1 MLNPTRTP
9 RSTVARKARSRALPF
24 CLTLLLAAVVS
35 LANPPRAR
43 AQGPANPS
51 VVRGLV
57 ILVEFPDVQHHVT
70 REHVTLRFK
79 GHLNRYVREMSGG
92 AVSLDVDVTP
102 GWRALPKPISQYR
115 IAPRNLEVD
124 KGRVMG
130 LIEDAL
136 DTVGADVDLD
146 QYAFIALMLGA
157 KMREYGMVGLC
168 GYPGMLGWA
177 TQDVFRT
184 RSGRRVRGG
193 VAIFTSQA
201 HLGTLFHDVAH
212 VLGGVKDGK
221 RVLPCLY
228 DHDLQAQPG
237 PLLEVFSRSIINMG
251 YWDPMSCHFHQ
262 RELPPPG
269 VSSWTRLRLG
279 WLDASKVRT
288 ISPGQTE
295 EVLLGP
301 LNDASA
307 QTLAIRIPLSPT
319 SYYLVE
325 NRQPLGFDKNLPGS
339 GRLIMLGDDTVA
351 ECRHG
356 RAPVKLM
363 PADPRAPR
371 LTGAAFDAGT
381 RNTFLDTENK
391 IRIEILENLSGSFR
405 VRVSPL

>member
-1 MLNPTRTP
+1 MLNAIRKTP
-9 RSTVARKARSRALPF
+9 SFVARAARSRALPL
-24 CLTLLLAAVVS
+24 CLTLLLAAIVGLAVS
-35 LANPPRAR
+35 PQAR
-43 AQGPANPS
+43 AQDPAKPS

-57 ILVEFPDVQHHVT
+57 ILVEFPDVPHQVT
-70 REHVTLRFK
+70 REHVALRFN

-102 GWRALPKPISQYR
+102 GWSVLPKPVGQYR
-115 IAPRNLEVD
+115 IAPRNLDVD
-124 KGRVMG
+124 KNRVMG

-136 DTVGADVDLD
+136 DSVGADVDLG

-157 KMREYGMVGLC
+157 TMREYGMVGLC

-177 TQDVFRT
+177 TEDVFRT
-184 RSGRRVRGG
+184 RDGRQVRGG

-212 VLGGVKDGK
+212 VLGGVKNGK
-221 RVLPCLY
+221 RVVPCLY
-228 DHDLQAQPG
+228 DHDLQARPG
-237 PLLEVFSRSIINMG
+237 PPLEVFSRSLINMG
-251 YWDPMSCHFHQ
+251 YWDPMSCHFYQ
-262 RELPPPG
+262 RQLPPPG

-279 WLDASKVRT
+279 WLDAAKVHTVR
-288 ISPGQTE
+288 PGTTE

-307 QTLAIRIPLSPT
+307 QTLAIRIPLSAT

-325 NRQPLGFDKNLPGS
+325 NRQPLGFDRYLPGS
-339 GRLIMLGDDTVA
+339 GVLVMLADDSVA

-363 PADPRAPR
+363 AADPSAPR

-381 RNTFLDTENK
+381 KNTFLDAGNK
-391 IRIEILENLSGSFR
+391 IKIEILENRSGSFR